1 MAYTT
6 EQEAWILCQIQKDR
20 NQKQADRAALRSADL
35 LTDREAKKIQ
45 NELDF
50 LSRLEDKNRMHR
62 ITL

>member
-20 NQKQADRAALRSADL
+20 KQKQAERAALRSADL
-35 LTDREAKKIQ
+35 LTDREAGKIQ

-50 LSRLEDKNRMHR
+50 LSHLEDKNRMHR
-62 ITL
+62 LIP